1 MRRSN
6 EPSSSVALL
15 ARIAFALAIASPP
28 TTALARDDDASDR
41 PREPLLEGIGSYS
54 RPAGTDSDL
63 AQRYF
68 DQGLN
73 LLFAFNHEEAARAF
87 QESAELDPSCAMAWW
102 GLAYAQGPHINLP
115 VVTTEQ
121 ARVALDALDRARS
134 AAKTDLERALVEALA
149 SRHVPEPPEDRSALD
164 RAFAE
169 AMRVLHEQHPD
180 DPDIGCFHAESLMN
194 LRPWAL
200 YAQDGTPE
208 PGTEAIVALIE
219 GILESSP
226 DHPLANHLYI
236 HAVEPSTRP
245 GRAEAAADR
254 LRDLQPGLS
263 HNVHMPSHIDVR
275 LGHWEKAE
283 EANRRAIEADRRF
296 LAVRPNP
303 GFYGLYIAHNY
314 HMLAYAAMMRGRSAP
329 AIAAIDEMMGL
340 IPVEWAKQHAAI
352 ADGYLAMPL
361 EVRMRF
367 GLWDE
372 ILAAPEPD
380 PAFPLAR
387 ALRRYARAVSFAAQ
401 GRVDEAKAEQARFRE
416 ARSLVSDDAT
426 FGNNQASD
434 LLNVAEHLMT
444 GEILYREGREEDAFA
459 ELREAVRL
467 QDLLRYSEPPDWI
480 QPVRHAL
487 AAALIQSGRLA
498 EAEQV
503 CRDDLEQLPENG
515 WALFGLMQS
524 LELQGKDEEAAR
536 VRARWESIWED
547 ADVVLSSCC
556 FCQPGV

>member
-1 MRRSN
+1 MNTRRF
-6 EPSSSVALL
+6 PRCAVL
-15 ARIAFALAIASPP
+15 AVPLAWLGLGLG
-28 TTALARDDDASDR
+28 TALAAPDQ
-41 PREPLLEGIGSYS
+41 EPLLDGLGTYS
-54 RPAGTDSDL
+54 RPVTTSSEA

-73 LLFAFNHEEAARAF
+73 LLFAFNHEEAARSFRQA
-87 QESAELDPSCAMAWW
+87 AELDPSCVMAWW

-115 VVTTEQ
+115 VVSEEQ
-121 ARVALDALDRARS
+121 ARVALDAIEHARS
-134 AAKTDLERALVEALA
+134 ADGEATDLERALVEALA
-149 SRHVPEPPEDRSALD
+149 LRHVPEPPEDRSGLD
-164 RAFAE
+164 RAYAD
-169 AMRVLHEQHPD
+169 AMRGIWAEHPG
-180 DPDIGCFHAESLMN
+180 DPDVGCAYAESLMN

-200 YAQDGTPE
+200 YTQAGVPE
-208 PGTEAIVALIE
+208 PGTEEIVALIE
-219 GILESSP
+219 TILESSP

-245 GRAEAAADR
+245 DRAELAADR

-275 LGHWEKAE
+275 LGHWEQAE
-283 EANRRAIEADRRF
+283 RSNREAIEADRRF
-296 LAVRPNP
+296 LAIRPDP

-314 HMLAYAAMMRGRSAP
+314 HMLAYAAMMRGRSGA
-329 AIAAIDEMMGL
+329 ALDAIDEMMTL
-340 IPVEWAKQHAAI
+340 IPEQWARENAAI

-372 ILAAPEPD
+372 ILDAPEPD

-387 ALRRYARAVSFAAQ
+387 ALRRYARAVSLAAQ
-401 GRVDEAKAEQARFRE
+401 DRVAEAKAEQGAFLE
-416 ARSLVSDDAT
+416 ARALVPESAR
-426 FGNNQASD
+426 FGNNAASD
-434 LLNVAEHLMT
+434 LLDVAEHLMG
-444 GEILYREGREEDAFA
+444 GEILYREGREEDAFD

-487 AAALIQSGRLA
+487 AAALNQSGRFD

-503 CRDDLEQLPENG
+503 CREDLEQLPENG
-515 WALFGLMQS
+515 WALFGLMQA
-524 LELQGKDEEAAR
+524 LEHQGKDEEAKR
-536 VRARWESIWED
+536 VRARWEEIWKD
-547 ADVVLSSCC
+547 ADVTLSSCC